1 MGHYNSGRAH
11 FILEIISE
19 VWMFPFSKVAH
30 VVFTVCDLQGR
41 VPFLSGRRMC
51 GVRQRRLW
59 PCGTVISGDINH
71 RWRADRR
78 GKSFPANC
86 RVVFYVSISTSLP
99 SVSWRAW
106 IEKTGGKKNKNRGQ
120 TRESSDKLAF
130 LN

>member
-1 MGHYNSGRAH
+1 
-11 FILEIISE
+11 
-19 VWMFPFSKVAH
+19 MFPFSKVAH

-41 VPFLSGRRMC
+41 FPFLSGRHMFAARPEPPLMDS
-51 GVRQRRLW
+51 
-59 PCGTVISGDINH
+59 TVISGDINH

-106 IEKTGGKKNKNRGQ
+106 IEKKKKNKNGAR
-120 TRESSDKLAF
+120 RERLQI
-130 LN
+130 N